1 MQPTRRGR
9 PLRDRWQ
16 RLATYPGGTTRGRL
30 VQGAPDRDAAGPQH
44 VSVDHERLHAPV
56 ADVNLPDLTNALVCL
71 DNASTT
77 FLTIAAGLVASIPD
91 PLAALRN
98 GE

>member
-1 MQPTRRGR
+1 
-9 PLRDRWQ
+9 
-16 RLATYPGGTTRGRL
+16 
-30 VQGAPDRDAAGPQH
+30 
-44 VSVDHERLHAPV
+44 V

>member
-1 MQPTRRGR
+1 M
-9 PLRDRWQ
+9 
-16 RLATYPGGTTRGRL
+16 
-30 VQGAPDRDAAGPQH
+30 
-44 VSVDHERLHAPV
+44 SVDHDRLHAPV